1 MSERVPVGEAEGIQ
15 ADAVPP
21 VSFGSAASRVGESAG
36 SATSAQR
43 FDGYRLTFVE
53 RALAQLWAARGDAEP
68 EWRPWQKALYLVTL
82 AALGY
87 LLIGLYFLWLT
98 LVLVWRFSL
107 WCVRLVW
114 RALTFPF
121 TRRKPGRVAYAS
133 TATSVESPAVYIREP
148 ISLGLRLRVLER
160 DGFSCV
166 FCGRTVRD
174 GARLE
179 IDHRLPVALG
189 GKSVLEN
196 LQTLCFECNRGKGR
210 RLVARREVAGD

>member
-1 MSERVPVGEAEGIQ
+1 MSERVSVGEAEEVQ
-15 ADAVPP
+15 TYALPP
-21 VSFGSAASRVGESAG
+21 VSSGSAVPRVGESAG

-68 EWRPWQKALYLVTL
+68 EWRPWQKALYFVTL

-87 LLIGLYFLWLT
+87 MLIGLYFLWVT

-114 RALTFPF
+114 RTLTFPF
-121 TRRKPGRVAYAS
+121 SRGKPRRVAYAS

-148 ISLGLRLRVLER
+148 IGLGLRLRVLER

-166 FCGRTVRD
+166 FCGQTVRD

-179 IDHRLPVALG
+179 IDHRLPVASG
-189 GKSVLEN
+189 GRSVLEN

-210 RLVARREVAGD
+210 RLTART